1 MNGIKLTVIF
11 VGVAINLFSSVAGVA
26 SASDNPLVIQSQGPG
41 WLSPKSAADRAEQQ
55 RFLNEAFARQQA
67 QQESQIISEQD
78 QILKI
83 YAKDPWRKIN
93 KSTNYVGSEGWL
105 QFQGKIQSIEP
116 VGILFQGGVGRV
128 LSISTETDKN
138 GSMIT
143 TQGDVSNET
152 ETKIQNAKKS
162 TTQSTHTTK
171 TRFEKIYGEDYF
183 LVVNF
188 PYPAQEGAG
197 YERLMAY
204 DDGYITY
211 TNSTGRALTVR
222 KLDYGTPCIKKWSQ
236 EEIAAAYKQA
246 EAERAEIEA
255 ARKAQRDLANAQA
268 EAERE
273 KIEEERKAEL
283 AAIEAEKKAKIDKI
297 VEFQKQQAEKGDPSA
312 LRRLGDFYRDGY
324 GVEKDLVKSKDYYQ
338 KSDEAQKVATAR
350 LDEENRLNA
359 QAALKQKFL
368 KNVALAN
375 NGSTGCM
382 IYVGKCYRD
391 GLGVEKDLKKAREY
405 FEKADAAGSPEG
417 AKLKIELE

>member
-11 VGVAINLFSSVAGVA
+11 VGVAIALFSSAIGVA
-26 SASDNPLVIQSQGPG
+26 SASDNPLIIQSQGPG
-41 WLSPKSAADRAEQQ
+41 WVSPKSAADRAEQQ
-55 RFLNEAFARQQA
+55 RFLNEAYARQQA

-78 QILKI
+78 EILKI

-93 KSTNYVGSEGWL
+93 NSTNYVGSEGWL

-138 GSMIT
+138 GSVIT
-143 TQGDVSNET
+143 TQGDVSSET
-152 ETKIQNAKKS
+152 ETKIQNARKS
-162 TTQSTHTTK
+162 TTQSTRITK
-171 TRFEKIYGEDYF
+171 TRSEKIYGEDYF

-188 PYPAQEGAG
+188 PYPAQEGNG
-197 YERLMAY
+197 YERMMAY

-211 TNSTGRALTVR
+211 TNSTGRGLTVR

-255 ARKAQRDLANAQA
+255 ARKLQRDLAYAQA
-268 EAERE
+268 E
-273 KIEEERKAEL
+273 EERAK
-283 AAIEAEKKAKIDKI
+283 IEAEKKAKIDKI
-297 VEFQKQQAEKGDPSA
+297 IEFQKQQAEKGDPA
-312 LRRLGDFYRDGY
+312 AFRRLGDFYRDGY
-324 GVEKDLVKSKDYYQ
+324 GVEKDLGKSADYYQ
-338 KSDEAQKVATAR
+338 KADEAQKVATAR

-368 KNVALAN
+368 KSVALADT
-375 NGSTGCM
+375 GSTGCM

-391 GLGVEKDLKKAREY
+391 GIGVEKDLKKAREY